1 MKESQLRQLIREEI
15 SKVMDEKENL
25 SEMDPLMIQ
34 QAAELD
40 LFTIGKILASL
51 GLTIGGIMGAEKKLE
66 DAAAKG
72 NKKAQAVL
80 DFFKGF
86 TSGGGSGR

>member
-15 SKVMDEKENL
+15 SKVMDENENIQ
-25 SEMDPLMIQ
+25 EYMPDP
-34 QAAELD
+34 AVLD
-40 LFTIGKILASL
+40 PATIGAIVASL
-51 GLTIGGIMGAEKKLE
+51 GLTIGGVMGAERKLE

-86 TSGGGSGR
+86 TSGGGSGK